1 MNTFKVFKLQKF
13 LQNAITELG
22 FEKPTPV
29 QIESFPII
37 KSGSDVVGISQTGT
51 GKTLAYL
58 LPLLQELNF
67 SQQTTPRILILVPT
81 RELVIQVVDTIKALT
96 KHTTVRVYGAYGGV
110 NINTQK
116 NDVYDGLDIV
126 VATPGRLYD
135 LAICLAIPLKTIKK
149 LVIDEVDVMLDLGF
163 RHQLKNL
170 FELLPESRQNIMFS
184 ATMTEDVN
192 DILKAFFKS
201 PKRIN
206 ISLSGEPLKN
216 INQTCYSVK
225 NFYTKVNLL
234 KYLLLDKKNLS
245 KIVIFLSNKKIADKL
260 YDLIES
266 NYIGIIHSNKS
277 QNARIK
283 TIELFDNGEYHAL
296 IATDIIARG
305 LDFSSVSHVINFDIP
320 DFPENYIHRIG
331 RSGRAKEKG
340 NSILFYTEKEKGAKL
355 EIEKLM
361 KLEIPELDFPENI
374 EISNQLLPEE
384 KESKNFKQSKNREQ
398 KRIAGPS
405 FHEKSK
411 KNNKENLGGK
421 YKREIKTK
429 YKKSRT
435 RGDKGQNIRKKK
447 K

>member
-29 QIESFPII
+29 QIESFPVI

-116 NDVYDGLDIV
+116 HDVYDGLDIV

-206 ISLSGEPLKN
+206 ISLSG
-216 INQTCYSVK
+216 
-225 NFYTKVNLL
+225 
-234 KYLLLDKKNLS
+234 
-245 KIVIFLSNKKIADKL
+245 
-260 YDLIES
+260 
-266 NYIGIIHSNKS
+266 
-277 QNARIK
+277 
-283 TIELFDNGEYHAL
+283 
-296 IATDIIARG
+296 
-305 LDFSSVSHVINFDIP
+305 
-320 DFPENYIHRIG
+320 
-331 RSGRAKEKG
+331 
-340 NSILFYTEKEKGAKL
+340 
-355 EIEKLM
+355 
-361 KLEIPELDFPENI
+361 
-374 EISNQLLPEE
+374 
-384 KESKNFKQSKNREQ
+384 
-398 KRIAGPS
+398 
-405 FHEKSK
+405 
-411 KNNKENLGGK
+411 
-421 YKREIKTK
+421 
-429 YKKSRT
+429 
-435 RGDKGQNIRKKK
+435 
-447 K
+447 